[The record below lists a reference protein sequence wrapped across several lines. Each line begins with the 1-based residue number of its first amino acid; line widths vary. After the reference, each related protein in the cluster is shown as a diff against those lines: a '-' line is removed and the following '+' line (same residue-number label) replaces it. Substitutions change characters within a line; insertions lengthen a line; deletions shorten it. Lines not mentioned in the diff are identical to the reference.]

1 MPLELSQLVPTFIS
15 LLNPSTWLSSSFQK
29 DFPYVLRYPF
39 AHARAASVAAARKRP
54 SVALSPDDDNLSSDS
69 AIDTS
74 IQEGSESINSG
85 ERRKRPAED
94 EDSSEQAP
102 RQRRKMT
109 QLALEDEYQGNS
121 GSHHHQRSTSGNTQ
135 GSAQAKHHKSSSGGG
150 ESGLD
155 RSTTPTQ
162 SNTLAQAKRPQLDE
176 LSPRDLGSLT
186 QEQIAQLQAN
196 MLEDLQDA
204 DARPLVSTVQ
214 PMETL
219 MNEYSSNPNFLR
231 KMEWLK
237 KQGWLGVRRTKGD
250 GDCFY
255 RSFAFAW
262 VERILRAKDQEFAVA
277 SAISTLNSTWLGL
290 KDVGFET
297 VILEDFYDV
306 LRSLVE
312 QIITPEAGGQALNAS
327 LLLEAFTSPE
337 ASNSIVSY
345 VRMLT
350 SAEIRRNRE
359 DYAAFIVHPETQ
371 EAMPVDEF
379 CNQFVDAMGK
389 EADHVQMQALA
400 KALGVNLSVAYL
412 DGNIGSNNDDAA
424 VDFVKFDNGGGSDA
438 NGIDD
443 VVLLYRPGHYDILE
457 HRAHEHRPSAAST
470 LVTSSVMA

>member
-1 MPLELSQLVPTFIS
+1 MRIILYNPRFPTNHHVPPELDALP
-15 LLNPSTWLSSSFQK
+15 PSDQTSPAALSSASAPSHGMSTTMQTI
-29 DFPYVLRYPF
+29 PTTNIYTNGTSNGLNTATSTIYRVSTTGISVQPQPTPHSSSRPRVHYANEP
-39 AHARAASVAAARKRP
+39 HRQPRAA
-54 SVALSPDDDNLSSDS
+54 
-69 AIDTS
+69 
-74 IQEGSESINSG
+74 
-85 ERRKRPAED
+85 
-94 EDSSEQAP
+94 
-102 RQRRKMT
+102 
-109 QLALEDEYQGNS
+109 